1 MRHDAHVFSNGHHWL
16 SGRVLLLMAITALPL
31 TLAAC
36 SQTNTSTSDA
46 KPDQSAAIATQT
58 VQEAE
63 VATQAVQ
70 AQKAEVAPIMTPVTT
85 QSTLLKNVSATVY
98 KDPNC
103 GCCKDWVS
111 YAEGHGVDANT
122 QHPKDLSL
130 FKERYGVPQNMRACH
145 TTVTTDGYVFEGHV
159 PAKHMA
165 QFLASPPSDAIG
177 LAVPGMPV
185 GSPGMKNGDK
195 FTPYQVMQIN
205 KDGSTEVYAAIESVQ
220 QQL

>member
-36 SQTNTSTSDA
+36 SQSNTSASDA
-46 KPDQSAAIATQT
+46 KPDQSDAIATQT
-58 VQEAE
+58 VQEAKIITQE
-63 VATQAVQ
+63 V
-70 AQKAEVAPIMTPVTT
+70 KRSEDAPIMTPVTT

>member
-16 SGRVLLLMAITALPL
+16 SGRVLLLMALTALPL

-36 SQTNTSTSDA
+36 SQSNTSASDA
-46 KPDQSAAIATQT
+46 KPDQSDAITTQT
-58 VQEAE
+58 VQEAKITTQE
-63 VATQAVQ
+63 VR
-70 AQKAEVAPIMTPVTT
+70 KAEVAPIMTPVTT

-98 KDPNC
+98 KDANC
-103 GCCKDWVS
+103 GCCKEWVG
-111 YAEGHGVDANT
+111 YAEDNGLSATTHDVADV
-122 QHPKDLSL
+122 SL

>member
-16 SGRVLLLMAITALPL
+16 SGRVLLLMALTALPL

-36 SQTNTSTSDA
+36 SQSNTSASDA
-46 KPDQSAAIATQT
+46 KPDQSDAITTQT
-58 VQEAE
+58 VQEAKIITQE
-63 VATQAVQ
+63 V
-70 AQKAEVAPIMTPVTT
+70 KRSEVAPIMTPVTT

-165 QFLASPPSDAIG
+165 QFLKNPPSDAIG

-205 KDGSTEVYAAIESVQ
+205 KDGSTEVYAAIDSVQ

>member
-36 SQTNTSTSDA
+36 SQSNTSASDA
-46 KPDQSAAIATQT
+46 KPDQSDAITTQT
-58 VQEAE
+58 VQEAKITNQE
-63 VATQAVQ
+63 VR
-70 AQKAEVAPIMTPVTT
+70 KAEVAPIMTPVTT

>member
-36 SQTNTSTSDA
+36 SQSNTSASDA
-46 KPDQSAAIATQT
+46 KPDQSDAIATQT
-58 VQEAE
+58 VQEAKIITQE
-63 VATQAVQ
+63 V
-70 AQKAEVAPIMTPVTT
+70 KRSEDAPIMTPVTT

-205 KDGSTEVYAAIESVQ
+205 KDGSTEVYAAIDSVQ